1 MMVGSKGMMTVA
13 YLEQPMVGRLDE
25 SMEMKLVVLLGVWK
39 VETWG
44 SQMVEPLVDR
54 SVVMMV
60 ALKEETSGFQT
71 VELKGVTMD

>member
-1 MMVGSKGMMTVA
+1 MVGSKGMMTVA